1 MFRKISLVLAL
12 SLSLGGC
19 AGLQKVV
26 SNVETAVGIGTASV
40 VNPVTKERL
49 NQMENVAIL
58 VFTGLNSWR
67 QACIDGSIPASCE
80 AQIDSVQVYTRQIPP
95 YLAQLRAFVRSG
107 DQINAITVYNN
118 VTALIATVKARASA
132 NGVTISTVGS

>member
-19 AGLQKVV
+19 AGLQNIK
-26 SNVETAVGIGTASV
+26 TAVEVGTTSI
-40 VNPVTKERL
+40 VNPITRDRL
-49 NQMENVAIL
+49 NQLENIAIL

-67 QACIDGSIPASCE
+67 QACIDGTIPASCKG
-80 AQIDSVQVYTRQIPP
+80 QIESAQVYTRKIPP
-95 YLAQLRAFVRSG
+95 YLTQLRAFVKSG
-107 DQINAITVYNN
+107 DQVNAITVYNN
-118 VTALIATVKARASA
+118 VMNLITTVKAQAAA